1 MRTLTTTHQN
11 SILVT
16 WVKAFGR
23 ALDAAGCDGSALLA
37 QAGFDVSHLGGP
49 AARCPLTKTGRLWR
63 VALEA
68 TGDEAF
74 GVKLASYFTHTAFH
88 ALGYGLSASSTLK
101 EAFERVQHYSHE
113 GLFGGRAGAQPIA
126 QGVERG
132 VRE

>member
-37 QAGFDVSHLGGP
+37 QAGFDLSHLGGP

-74 GVKLASYFTHTAFH
+74 GVKRSEERRV
-88 ALGYGLSASSTLK
+88 GK
-101 EAFERVQHYSHE
+101 EWRS
-113 GLFGGRAGAQPIA
+113 RWW
-126 QGVERG
+126 
-132 VRE
+132 REDQKKKQKKTKSR

>member
-37 QAGFDVSHLGGP
+37 QAGFDLRHLGGP

-63 VALEA
+63 GRPGAAGGGAPLRHAGQYLHPPPVPPPRFWVGRPPAPKQRPLRLPPPPD
-68 TGDEAF
+68 TGRDA
-74 GVKLASYFTHTAFH
+74 
-88 ALGYGLSASSTLK
+88 
-101 EAFERVQHYSHE
+101 
-113 GLFGGRAGAQPIA
+113 
-126 QGVERG
+126 
-132 VRE
+132 

>member
-37 QAGFDVSHLGGP
+37 QAGFDLRHLGGP

-74 GVKLASYFTHTAFH
+74 GVKIASDFQHPSFPPP
-88 ALGYGLSASSTLK
+88 GYWLSPNHPPHRAIP
-101 EAFERVQHYSHE
+101 AVQANH
-113 GLFGGRAGAQPIA
+113 
-126 QGVERG
+126 
-132 VRE
+132 

>member
-63 VALEA
+63 GAPQAARGGGLGGQLARYFSPPPLPPPGLWFGASPPPQKAL
-68 TGDEAF
+68 
-74 GVKLASYFTHTAFH
+74 
-88 ALGYGLSASSTLK
+88 
-101 EAFERVQHYSHE
+101 
-113 GLFGGRAGAQPIA
+113 
-126 QGVERG
+126 
-132 VRE
+132 

>member
-63 VALEA
+63 AGIPA
-68 TGDEAF
+68 ARG
-74 GVKLASYFTHTAFH
+74 
-88 ALGYGLSASSTLK
+88 
-101 EAFERVQHYSHE
+101 
-113 GLFGGRAGAQPIA
+113 GGRAGRTVLLFTPTPAPTPRA
-126 QGVERG
+126 GVSGPPGPAHTRPPA
-132 VRE
+132 RPFSAHRWRAR

>member
-63 VALEA
+63 VAPPA
-68 TGDEAF
+68 TRG
-74 GVKLASYFTHTAFH
+74 
-88 ALGYGLSASSTLK
+88 
-101 EAFERVQHYSHE
+101 E
-113 GLFGGRAGAQPIA
+113 GLAVQPARYFPPTPSHPPGAAVGAPPTPHQA
-126 QGVERG
+126 SQR
-132 VRE
+132 VRH

>member
-63 VALEA
+63 GAPPGARGGGLRGQTARFFSPTPLPPPGDGVWARPRPPKGLQRAPALPPP
-68 TGDEAF
+68 
-74 GVKLASYFTHTAFH
+74 
-88 ALGYGLSASSTLK
+88 
-101 EAFERVQHYSHE
+101 
-113 GLFGGRAGAQPIA
+113 GGGAG
-126 QGVERG
+126 GG
-132 VRE
+132 